1 MSAFRAVFC
10 FELNKF
16 FKSKGYLITTIV
28 IMAGVVLAVFFPRIR
43 NVFIHGD
50 ASPAKRD
57 VIWISLSD
65 DMLESN
71 GDLTRDTYLQAF
83 AEGFQTDAIEQVNK
97 SEEDILEI
105 NRKIVALADRLGKP
119 CVATCDVHF
128 LDEKDAIYRQILQHG
143 IGFTDSDSGR
153 LLLQSSCCSGIC

>member
-10 FELNKF
+10 FELNKY

-83 AEGFQTDAIEQVNK
+83 AEGFQTDTIEQVNK
-97 SEEDILEI
+97 SEEDILRAI
-105 NRKIVALADRLGKP
+105 KDGNI
-119 CVATCDVHF
+119 TCAFVLTDVQSY
-128 LDEKDAIYRQILQHG
+128 IYYTGQI
-143 IGFTDSDSGR
+143 ITDH
-153 LLLQSSCCSGIC
+153 L